1 MNRERRYVK
10 SSEFLFSF
18 VYVLDAAQGT
28 NREAV
33 GGQKTVKKVNISLLR
48 RTVMFSRN
56 SWGQGSSVVL

>member
-18 VYVLDAAQGT
+18 VYVLDTAQGT

-33 GGQKTVKKVNISLLR
+33 GGQKTVKVNVSHLR
-48 RTVMFSRN
+48 
-56 SWGQGSSVVL
+56 GEL

>member
-1 MNRERRYVK
+1 MNQERRYVK

-33 GGQKTVKKVNISLLR
+33 GGQKTVKKSYCQPSEENCNV
-48 RTVMFSRN
+48 
-56 SWGQGSSVVL
+56 Q

>member
-1 MNRERRYVK
+1 MRTDQKVNRERRYVK

-33 GGQKTVKKVNISLLR
+33 GGQKTVKKSYCQPSEENCNV
-48 RTVMFSRN
+48 
-56 SWGQGSSVVL
+56 Q

>member
-33 GGQKTVKKVNISLLR
+33 GGQKTVKKKLKCNV
-48 RTVMFSRN
+48 
-56 SWGQGSSVVL
+56 Q